1 MTADSIHTL
10 ISVREVS
17 KAFPGVRAL
26 RQVSFDLLAGEVHA
40 LLGENGAG
48 KSTLIKILSGV
59 YEPDEGEVWIQNR
72 LVHAFRPQVARAMGV
87 ATIFQELSLVP
98 ELTVEQNIWLG
109 REPVLVGGWLDRQT
123 MRQRTQQLLTTFS
136 SNLKPDT
143 PVRSL
148 SSAKRQIVE
157 IIKALSIE
165 AQVIIMDEPT
175 DKLPAK
181 DTEELCALIKQL
193 QVQGKGIIYIT
204 HKLEEVPRIAN
215 RVTVLRD
222 GERVATKETATTNR
236 SDMIRMMVGRE
247 LTDLFPRQRCAP
259 GEVLLKVEH
268 LLVPRMLTDISFEV
282 RAGEIVGLAGLI
294 GAGRTETAL
303 TLMGKHKVTE
313 GQIFWQGQAVH
324 IKSPRHAMQLGMVLL
339 PEDRRHVGLVQV
351 MSVRENILLASLHRF
366 ILRFKEMNDQASS
379 FVRRLNIRTPSLS
392 VRVSNLSGGNQQK
405 VVLAKWLSR
414 KAKLFIFDEPTVGID
429 VGSKV
434 EIYGLMNEL
443 TSAGAGILMISSD
456 MLEILGMSDR
466 IIVMRQ
472 GRITG
477 RFDDPSVSQEMLL
490 ETALAN

>member
-1 MTADSIHTL
+1 MESTHNTL

-26 RQVSFDLLAGEVHA
+26 RQVSFDLLPGEVHA

-59 YEPDEGEVWIQNR
+59 YHPDEGEVWIQNR
-72 LVHAFRPQVARAMGV
+72 PVPTFLPQVARALGV
-87 ATIFQELSLVP
+87 VTVFQELSLVP
-98 ELTVEQNIWLG
+98 DLTVEQNIWLG
-109 REPVLVGGWLDRQT
+109 REPGTAGGWLNRQA
-123 MRQRTQQLLTTFS
+123 MRQRTQQLLTIFS
-136 SNLKPDT
+136 SKLKPDT
-143 PVRSL
+143 PVRQL

-157 IIKALSIE
+157 IVKALSME

-181 DTEELCALIKQL
+181 EAEELFALIKQL
-193 QVQGKGIIYIT
+193 QAQGKGIIYIT
-204 HKLEEVPRIAN
+204 HKLEEVPQIAN

-222 GERVATKETATTNR
+222 GERVATKEISAVDRT
-236 SDMIRMMVGRE
+236 DMIRMMVGRE
-247 LTDLFPRQRCAP
+247 LTELFPRQRSVP
-259 GEVLLKVEH
+259 GETLLKVEN
-268 LLVPRMLTDISFEV
+268 LSVTGMLSDISFEV

-303 TLMGKHKVTE
+303 TLMGKYKATG
-313 GQIFWQGQAVH
+313 GQVFCQGRPAH
-324 IKSPRHAMQLGMVLL
+324 IGSPHQAMQLGLVLL
-339 PEDRRHVGLVQV
+339 PEDRRHVGLIQI

-366 ILRFKEMNDQASS
+366 ILRFKEMDQQASN
-379 FVRRLNIRTPSLS
+379 FVRRLNIRTPGLA
-392 VRVSNLSGGNQQK
+392 VRVSHLSGGNQQK

-414 KAKLFIFDEPTVGID
+414 QAKLFIFDEPTVGID

-434 EIYGLMNEL
+434 EIYRLMNEL
-443 TSAGAGILMISSD
+443 TAAGAGILMISSD

-477 RFDDPSVSQEMLL
+477 RFDDPSVSQETLL
-490 ETALAN
+490 GTALAT